1 MISSTDS
8 ERRPVVSAVV
18 VNWNMREHT
27 LACLDSLG
35 AAGDMPGI
43 EVIVVDN
50 ASSDGSVEEIRA
62 RYPGVTVVAN
72 QSNRMFA
79 GGVNDGLRRGAGS
92 FFLILNPDVLITP
105 ATVMGLARTAEAH
118 PHIAGVSP
126 LLYYP
131 DGRLQRSFFP
141 RWPGVFQTLLFLS
154 PASMVAWKIPFLRR
168 RFFEFPLDTEG
179 PLLPVEQ
186 LPGACMLVPRRAV
199 ERAGFMDEQFT
210 LYYEDV
216 DWCLRLT
223 QTGLLMVDKSLS
235 AIHYAGGSHSLK
247 EAWLYGRF
255 RVSLL
260 LFFWKHHSRAAF
272 LFLKG
277 FFFSLVYVSR
287 AWGRCQTVLRLRDR
301 ERLEFD
307 RKKYDFF
314 LNEFSARRSSFV
326 SHTRG

>member
-1 MISSTDS
+1 MTSSTDS

-35 AAGDMPGI
+35 AAGDTPGM

-62 RYPGVTVVAN
+62 RYPGVTVIAN

-79 GGVNDGLRRGAGS
+79 GGVNDGLRHGSGS
-92 FFLILNPDVLITP
+92 FFLILNPDVLITS
-105 ATVMGLARTAEAH
+105 ATVMGLDRTAEAN
-118 PHIAGVSP
+118 PHIAGISP

-131 DGRLQRSFFP
+131 DGRLQRTFFP
-141 RWPGVFQTLLFLS
+141 CWPSVFQTLLFLS
-154 PASMVAWKIPFLRR
+154 PASVITWKISFLRR
-168 RFFEFPLDTEG
+168 LFIEFPLDTEG
-179 PLLPVEQ
+179 LLLPVEQ
-186 LPGACMLVPRRAV
+186 LSGACILVPRTAV
-199 ERAGFMDEQFT
+199 DKAGFMDENFT

-223 QTGLLMVDKSLS
+223 QTGLLMVDKSLT
-235 AIHYAGGSHSLK
+235 AIHYSGGSHSRR
-247 EAWLYGRF
+247 EVWLYGRF

-260 LFFWKHHSRAAF
+260 LFFWKHHSMAAF

-287 AWGRCQTVLRLRDR
+287 AWSRCQAVLRLRDR
-301 ERLEFD
+301 ERVEYD
-307 RKKYDFF
+307 RKKYEFF

-326 SHTRG
+326 KHTRE